1 MIKIPIKIIIIE
13 LTKIPISA
21 VPMKIIRPTALRNV
35 STVDPSRD
43 LLLKN
48 LPKT

>member
-1 MIKIPIKIIIIE
+1 MIMINE
-13 LTKIPISA
+13 LMKIPISDVA
-21 VPMKIIRPTALRNV
+21 IKTIRPKALKNV